1 MNSCALCGGHTRHEP
16 RKRII
21 GYRGHNITIDQPAY
35 YCDSCGEAFLT
46 HNDSKTTEKE
56 ITDFKRN
63 VDHLL
68 TSEQIKQIRKKA
80 KITQKEAGE
89 LFGGGVNAF
98 SRYERGEAI
107 QSKSTDVLLR
117 LIEQQKVKVQDIR
130 AVV

>member
-16 RKRII
+16 RKRMI

-56 ITDFKRN
+56 ITDFKRS

-80 KITQKEAGE
+80 KITQKNFLEVELTHFQGMSGE
-89 LFGGGVNAF
+89 R
-98 SRYERGEAI
+98 RYR
-107 QSKSTDVLLR
+107 
-117 LIEQQKVKVQDIR
+117 VKVRMFYLD
-130 AVV
+130 

>member
-1 MNSCALCGGHTRHEP
+1 MNSCALCGGHTSHETK
-16 RKRII
+16 KRTVE
-21 GYRGHNITIDQPAY
+21 YRGHNITINQPAY

-46 HNDSKTTEKE
+46 HNDSKATEKE
-56 ITDFKRN
+56 IADFKRS

-89 LFGGGVNAF
+89 LFGGGINAF

-117 LIEQQKVKVQDIR
+117 LIEQRKVKVQDIR